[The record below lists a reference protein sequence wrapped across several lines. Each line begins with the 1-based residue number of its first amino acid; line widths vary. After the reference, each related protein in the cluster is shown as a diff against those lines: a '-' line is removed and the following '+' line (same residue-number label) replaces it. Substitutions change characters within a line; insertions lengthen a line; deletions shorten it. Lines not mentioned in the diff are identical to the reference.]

1 MFSLDYYDP
10 LRESVRDKKM
20 EIFFLSFLVWMLSD
34 QVFKVPHSK
43 HSILTSSQI
52 HFCILGGLDE
62 YIGMLQVTS
71 LVPRPINMFLLRFL
85 IGFWHV
91 ELFYLIN
98 TNIISTNQTQHVGK
112 LPLRPRRGETHG
124 FLLIQVLRG
133 DIQKSDDK
141 CITIV
146 YKCSPLHSL

>member
-1 MFSLDYYDP
+1 MNRKHDP

-20 EIFFLSFLVWMLSD
+20 EIFSLSFLVWMWSD

-98 TNIISTNQTQHVGK
+98 TNIIQTK
-112 LPLRPRRGETHG
+112 LSRKERWHSEPRAAHG

-133 DIQKSDDK
+133 DIQESDDK